1 MLTEWLKV
9 LSHFQ
14 VGMFFGKV
22 DPEVMSELY
31 NDSFFNRL
39 VNILFFQTWIDV
51 LKIHLS
57 KTTWNESSNILTH
70 NVIWTI

>member
-9 LSHFQ
+9 LSHLQ

-39 VNILFFQTWIDV
+39 VNILFFQT
-51 LKIHLS
+51 
-57 KTTWNESSNILTH
+57 
-70 NVIWTI
+70 